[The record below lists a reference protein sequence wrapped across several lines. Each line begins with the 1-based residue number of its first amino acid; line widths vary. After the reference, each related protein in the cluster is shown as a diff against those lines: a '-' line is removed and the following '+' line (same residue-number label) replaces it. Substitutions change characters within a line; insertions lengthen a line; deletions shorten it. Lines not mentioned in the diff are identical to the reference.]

1 MALVNLRESELTDQ
15 QKYAIDLLVGRH
27 ESEGELTKQQIADLV
42 GVTRQ
47 TVYNWIKKPE
57 FRRELVSQ
65 AKTVT
70 DSGMAKSVTWMERA
84 LDDPNVKPAVKVQI
98 AKLFMQ
104 SHGMLKDVQEQS
116 VEVAPKVDVDAL
128 LRQYNITDNET
139 E

>member
-1 MALVNLRESELTDQ
+1 MALVNLVESELTDQ
-15 QKYAIDLLVGRH
+15 QQYAIDLLVGRT
-27 ESEGELTKQQIADLV
+27 EQEGNLTKQQVADLV
-42 GVTRQ
+42 GVTRV
-47 TVYNWIKKPE
+47 TIYNWLKKPA
-57 FRRELVSQ
+57 FRKELVEQ

-84 LDDPNVKPAVKVQI
+84 LDDPDVKPAVKVQI

-128 LRQYNITDNET
+128 LKHYNIKKAE
-139 E
+139 